1 MNFNVNIRRDPN
13 ALLDRVCMLAQDRL
27 VVSGDIR
34 RGRFT
39 GMFDGTYLVDGDR
52 VSIHIS
58 RKPMFVP
65 WSTIRKGI
73 DCLAV

>member
-1 MNFNVNIRRDPN
+1 MNFNVMIRRDPN

-27 VVSGDIR
+27 VVSGDTR

-39 GMFDGTYLVDGDR
+39 GMFDGTYSVDGSS

-65 WSTIRKGI
+65 WSMVRKGI
-73 DCLAV
+73 DYLSA